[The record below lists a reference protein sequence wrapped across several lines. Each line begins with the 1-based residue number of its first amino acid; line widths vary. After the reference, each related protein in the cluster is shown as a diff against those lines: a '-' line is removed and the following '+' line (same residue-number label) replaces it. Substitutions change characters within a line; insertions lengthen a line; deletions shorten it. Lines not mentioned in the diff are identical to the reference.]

1 MLELQ
6 TGDGIEEDP
15 SEQEDLFGGTHP
27 QAFSLGGGGDHREE
41 RESPGSVTEQQQ

>member
-15 SEQEDLFGGTHP
+15 SEEEDLFGGTHP
-27 QAFSLGGGGDHREE
+27 QAFSLRGEEHRETTVQTQE
-41 RESPGSVTEQQQ
+41 G